1 MVIVQYYGEGITLL
15 NPQTPLQAL
24 LLAEAHVRAVGFP
37 HLSPL
42 DLIKS
47 ASRSKGE
54 GVLAGYFSGTKL
66 TLKELLPGLKLK
78 AGGSEIEI
86 VRVRPTEREVT
97 YKTRGK
103 FIKMDSQHFLD
114 LANQQGYRKIWD
126 LRTFLVTLKSLL
138 RPVLAAIPLMWVL
151 KLVTNAV
158 RKRPLKFESTIPTR
172 DDEGRLS
179 STTIL
184 HHNPDQHPGKEDHHA
199 HKENKEQGHGF
210 HKKG

>member
-24 LLAEAHVRAVGFP
+24 LIADAHVRAVGFP

-47 ASRSKGE
+47 ASKGG
-54 GVLAGYFSGTKL
+54 GVQAGFFSGTKL

-103 FIKMDSQHFLD
+103 FIKMDSQHFLN
-114 LANQQGYRKIWD
+114 LANQQGYHKVWD
-126 LRTFLVTLKSLL
+126 LKTFLVTLKNLL
-138 RPVLAAIPLMWVL
+138 KPILAALPLMWVL

-158 RKRPLKFESTIPTR
+158 RKRPLKFESTIPR
-172 DDEGRLS
+172 EDEGKLS
-179 STTIL
+179 APTR
-184 HHNPDQHPGKEDHHA
+184 
-199 HKENKEQGHGF
+199 HKEGHERQ
-210 HKKG
+210 